1 MQHMMTSRR
10 VWRITGLFVAFTMVA
25 ALAVWLAGT
34 VRAGQLLPFDEPVMR
49 WLHAQANDLLT
60 IVLLAITQLGGVLG
74 VTLMTCGLVLW
85 LLKNKHTYRA
95 WFVALTV
102 AGAGL
107 LNVCLKLLFA
117 RERPDFWQH
126 VVHESSY
133 SFPSGHA
140 MGSSA
145 LVFAVIFLLW
155 KTKWRWWSV
164 ASGVLAIVLVGIS
177 RMYLGV
183 HYPSDIV
190 AGWIVSL
197 VWTSLVYG
205 VLYGYTKRKQKRGGS
220 GQNEQTSGN

>member
-1 MQHMMTSRR
+1 MRYTITSLQA
-10 VWRITGLFVAFTMVA
+10 WKITGVFTVFA
-25 ALAVWLAGT
+25 TIVALAVWLAGT

-49 WLHAQANDLLT
+49 WLHAQTNDTLTFLLL
-60 IVLLAITQLGGVLG
+60 VITQVGGGVGITLITSG
-74 VTLMTCGLVLW
+74 VVVW
-85 LLKNKHTYRA
+85 LLKNKHVYRA

-126 VVHESSY
+126 VVYESSY

-145 LVFAVIFLLW
+145 LVFALIFLMW
-155 KTKWRWWSV
+155 RTAWRWWTLAV
-164 ASGVLAIVLVGIS
+164 GILAIVLIGVS

-190 AGWIVSL
+190 AGWIVSFA
-197 VWTSLVYG
+197 WTSLVYG
-205 VLYGYTKRKQKRGGS
+205 VVYGYTKRKQKRGGN
-220 GQNEQTSGN
+220 GKNKQASGN

>member
-1 MQHMMTSRR
+1 MQHMMTTRR
-10 VWRITGLFVAFTMVA
+10 VWRITGLFVAFTMIA
-25 ALAVWLAGT
+25 ALAVWLART

-49 WLHAQANDLLT
+49 WLHAQTNDLLT
-60 IVLLAITQLGGVLG
+60 MVLLAITQLGGVLG

-95 WFVALTV
+95 WFVVLTV

-145 LVFAVIFLLW
+145 LVFAVLFLLW

-164 ASGVLAIVLVGIS
+164 AIGVVAIVLVGVS

-205 VLYGYTKRKQKRGGS
+205 VLYGYTKRKHKRGGS
-220 GQNEQTSGN
+220 GQNTQTSGN